1 MGSGFSKMKKQ
12 ARQLEEQYEKMRE
25 EAKNAEFVGTSGNG
39 LVTVTLNG
47 DKEIK
52 KLTIKPECVD
62 PNDLEG
68 LQDLI
73 RAACEQAYKKID
85 AEQSEKGGGMGLPS
99 GMNLPFNL

>member
-12 ARQLEEQYEKMRE
+12 ARLMEQQYEKMRE
-25 EAKNAEFVGTSGNG
+25 DAKKLQVVGVSGNG

-47 DKEIK
+47 DKEIQSII
-52 KLTIKPECVD
+52 IKPECVD

-73 RAACEQAYKKID
+73 KAACQNAYPKVDAQAS
-85 AEQSEKGGGMGLPS
+85 QQS
-99 GMNLPFNL
+99 GMPFGF

>member
-12 ARQLEEQYEKMRE
+12 ARLMEQQYEKMRE
-25 EAKNAEFVGTSGNG
+25 DAKNLQVTGTSGNG

-47 DKEIK
+47 DKEIQSIV
-52 KLTIKPECVD
+52 IKPECVD

-73 RAACEQAYKKID
+73 KAACENAYQKIQA
-85 AEQSEKGGGMGLPS
+85 QSSQQGGM
-99 GMNLPFNL
+99 PFGF